1 MTSSY
6 ELRQSFLKKK
16 IKLILDFF
24 GLKIIRKNSFLDRR
38 SELIVEAE
46 NNDLEMIKKFQ
57 ETALATKLNLW
68 SIIQSIK
75 YIYNNKIKGD
85 FVECGVFRGG
95 SLALLCFYAQKFNIN
110 YNIWGY
116 DTFEDG
122 FLINEFSLFDK
133 NQKNQDLN
141 IKDFK
146 NPKNFYYT
154 KLQVYENIK
163 KFLTTDNYL
172 PKLVKGNIMQ
182 TLLEEKNLPKNISFL
197 RLDTDLYKTTKIQL
211 EVLYPRL
218 VSGGILHIDD
228 YGACSGVKKAVDEF
242 FENQNIWLHRV
253 DYTCRYFL
261 KK

>member
-16 IKLILDFF
+16 FKLILNFF

-38 SELIVEAE
+38 NEFIVEAE

-57 ETALATKLNLW
+57 ESALATKLNLW

-133 NQKNQDLN
+133 DSKKSRFKYKRFQKS
-141 IKDFK
+141 
-146 NPKNFYYT
+146 
-154 KLQVYENIK
+154 K
-163 KFLTTDNYL
+163 KFL
-172 PKLVKGNIMQ
+172 
-182 TLLEEKNLPKNISFL
+182 
-197 RLDTDLYKTTKIQL
+197 LYKITSL
-211 EVLYPRL
+211 REY
-218 VSGGILHIDD
+218 
-228 YGACSGVKKAVDEF
+228 
-242 FENQNIWLHRV
+242 
-253 DYTCRYFL
+253 
-261 KK
+261 

>member
-1 MTSSY
+1 MTSSH

-16 IKLILDFF
+16 TKLILNFF

-38 SELIVEAE
+38 NEFIVEAE

-57 ETALATKLNLW
+57 ESALASKLNLW

-141 IKDFK
+141 IKAFN

-163 KFLTTDNYL
+163 KFLITDNFL
-172 PKLVKGNIMQ
+172 PKLVKGNVMQ
-182 TLLEEKNLPKNISFL
+182 TLLEEKNLPKTISFL

-228 YGACSGVKKAVDEF
+228 YGALPGVKKAVDEF

-253 DYTCRYFL
+253 DYTCRYL
-261 KK
+261 VKK